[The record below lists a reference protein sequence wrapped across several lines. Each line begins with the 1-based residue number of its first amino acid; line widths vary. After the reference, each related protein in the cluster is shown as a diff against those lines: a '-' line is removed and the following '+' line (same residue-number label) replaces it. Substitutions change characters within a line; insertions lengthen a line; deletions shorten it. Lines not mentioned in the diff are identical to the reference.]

1 MVLCFTQPE
10 FDLEAS
16 YLFWQIRILLPQY
29 FFLKKKKNFWVSIY
43 HIFFAT
49 KQFLQY
55 FTTEAHQNIIN
66 LASILSFLQICQCC
80 ALKIIVVRGSVLSQG
95 ISSLELTTQRPCLLH
110 FDKMQCLERMDF
122 NPIPCAPKWLFGKC
136 FCHLNARS
144 QKVML
149 AAEEKKPLESDRS
162 LLPLLPVRWNKLNL
176 SSFSGLLE
184 L

>member
-1 MVLCFTQPE
+1 M
-10 FDLEAS
+10 
-16 YLFWQIRILLPQY
+16 
-29 FFLKKKKNFWVSIY
+29 
-43 HIFFAT
+43 
-49 KQFLQY
+49 
-55 FTTEAHQNIIN
+55 
-66 LASILSFLQICQCC
+66 
-80 ALKIIVVRGSVLSQG
+80 
-95 ISSLELTTQRPCLLH
+95 QRPCLLH
-110 FDKMQCLERMDF
+110 FDKTQCLERMDF

-176 SSFSGLLE
+176 SSFGGLLE